1 MKRTRS
7 DTVFAPGSLYHA
19 KRGKRYAPAELL
31 RYTRGQAYVRY
42 TDTGNEGVVPK
53 DNLLPMKDAKKKKLL
68 LMADRADERVA
79 EEAVMEEA
87 EEAEEAAEAEATEE
101 AVMEE
106 EADAYEEEIQ
116 ERRAEEREAEERRTR
131 MRIRWAQRRAAA
143 EAAAEAAV
151 MDAAAEEATE
161 AAAEAAVMDAAA
173 EEATE
178 AAVMD
183 AAAEGAAEEAAEGAE
198 AAAEGAAEAA
208 EEAPFHVIACYF
220 TERGEYGDFEYM
232 IQQPQY
238 VKDGAFM
245 FNDNLEDLKN
255 LARHTGG
262 GNAVIRPYQHDDMGA
277 HAIGFPTG
285 PGFRSLDHAVL
296 SFMDDDELLTV
307 RETLDL
313 AFARLLCYLLKHSD
327 KKKLY
332 YSAAMGGSKIGL
344 GIFASCTGEDVIDY
358 ASAILVK
365 VPEMVSEMRKA
376 KLQPYGPGTEQRLVH
391 IVKETARQ
399 IFVGEQKAKLSDT
412 VPPFVYKY
420 LREEYLPEDA
430 NSYSMTGTDH
440 ESAAWIYNEYLDD
453 TKTLPPEWE
462 GYVCL
467 HDYKR
472 CVFISWTREKVGDHD
487 EEVHDDDQGYVPGL
501 VNLIE
506 LAYAEYKKPD
516 PTPIMLLVRNE
527 MSSRGV
533 DKFLQAYFNE
543 KAFTESH
550 IINFAEMTALRRIT
564 EENRLQAEPA
574 EPAEAAAVPD

>member
-7 DTVFAPGSLYHA
+7 DTVLAPGSFYHA
-19 KRGKRYAPAELL
+19 KRGKRYAPAQLL
-31 RYTRGQAYVRY
+31 RYTRCQAYVRY

-53 DNLLPMKDAKKKKLL
+53 DNLVPMKDAKKKKLL

-87 EEAEEAAEAEATEE
+87 EEAEEAAEEATEE

-161 AAAEAAVMDAAA
+161 AA
-173 EEATE
+173 
-178 AAVMD
+178 VMD

-208 EEAPFHVIACYF
+208 EEAPFHVVACF
-220 TERGEYGDFEYM
+220 FDGRDKYGDFEYM
-232 IQQPQY
+232 IDHEKY
-238 VKDGAFM
+238 VQNGAFL

-255 LARHTGG
+255 FARHPGG
-262 GNAVIRPYQHDDMGA
+262 GNAIIRPFQHEDMGA
-277 HAIGFPTG
+277 HAIGLPTG
-285 PGFRSLDHAVL
+285 PGFRSLHHVFP

-307 RETLDL
+307 RETMDL
-313 AFARLLCYLLKHSD
+313 AFARLLCYLLAHPD
-327 KKKLY
+327 KNKLY
-332 YSAAMGGSKIGL
+332 YSAAAGSDQIGL
-344 GIFASCTGEDVIDY
+344 GIFASCTGADVIDY
-358 ASAILVK
+358 TSAILVK
-365 VPEMVSEMRKA
+365 VPEMVKEMRKA
-376 KLQPYGPGTEQRLVH
+376 KLQVGNPRTMHQLVK
-391 IVKETARQ
+391 IVKKKTRQ

-412 VPPFVYKY
+412 VPPFVYNY
-420 LREEYLPEDA
+420 FRTEYLYLPDDA
-430 NSYSMTGTDH
+430 VSYTEADH
-440 ESAAWIYNEYLDD
+440 ETAAWIYNEYLDD
-453 TKTLPPEWE
+453 TTTLPPEWE

-467 HDYKR
+467 DDYKR
-472 CVFISWTREKVGDHD
+472 CVFISWTRGLCYD
-487 EEVHDDDQGYVPGL
+487 EEGYDYEPGL

-506 LAYAEYKKPD
+506 LAYTEYKKPV
-516 PTPIMLLVRNE
+516 PTPMMLLVRNM

-564 EENRLQAEPA
+564 EENRL
-574 EPAEAAAVPD
+574 AEAAEAAPAAEAAE